1 MYMQEIH
8 TLLAEYFTMLNNS
21 GFSSKNAPLTFME
34 YVSLRRSEGEVYFIT
49 DAQWYNIRT
58 RREKESV
65 IKEKIEDIKQ
75 DF

>member
-1 MYMQEIH
+1 M
-8 TLLAEYFTMLNNS
+8 AEYFTMLNDIGS
-21 GFSSKNAPLTFME
+21 HRNAPLTFME
-34 YVSLRRSEGEVYFIT
+34 YVSLRRSEGGVDFIT
-49 DAQWYNIRT
+49 DNQWFNIRK